1 MQCQTPLASLV
12 TAQHRHH
19 LAFHTQTSS
28 PSTGR
33 EEDNTAVRY
42 ILPLQIYHQP
52 RRKMNQCSADDEQ
65 ASKFTSALTCQRQET
80 ECSKVFK
87 KEAFRLGHFGQILTK
102 PHKKCSEKCW
112 LELYKQS
119 WFIKMSS
126 GHSSAFER
134 KNLSSA
140 ASGGGSSSH
149 SSLLASLRSRAASH
163 SSRIHHF
170 WHQY

>member
-1 MQCQTPLASLV
+1 MCIVKLHLQVWSERSTV
-12 TAQHRHH
+12 TTSHSTLRPHH
-19 LAFHTQTSS
+19 HQQ
-28 PSTGR
+28 
-33 EEDNTAVRY
+33 EERNTAVRY
-42 ILPLQIYHQP
+42 ILPLLIYHQP

-65 ASKFTSALTCQRQET
+65 ATMLTSALTCQRQET

-102 PHKKCSEKCW
+102 PYKKCSEKCW

-163 SSRIHHF
+163 SSRIHQF